1 MTEKAIVLMVQMKV
15 PTFVV
20 SSVREVIFAPTINVS
35 LALNPQVSN
44 AMEYKTAMM
53 VVMKN
58 LVQSIQF
65 VVLLV
70 FIVVFKLVFQT
81 VWDAM
86 AFTSVPTWQMR
97 KIAFH
102 NQIAVQMNSNVLM
115 VLVSR
120 IGKYVTINWTA
131 MMDLMKVNAWNV
143 QVNNGNV

>member
-70 FIVVFKLVFQT
+70 FIVVFKLVFQ
-81 VWDAM
+81 
-86 AFTSVPTWQMR
+86 
-97 KIAFH
+97 
-102 NQIAVQMNSNVLM
+102 AV
-115 VLVSR
+115 
-120 IGKYVTINWTA
+120 
-131 MMDLMKVNAWNV
+131 
-143 QVNNGNV
+143 